1 MDNKIDNNID
11 DNIDDNIARINTV
24 LSEILLSLQ
33 LTLEIARL
41 LLECVF
47 VSWNKPDT
55 ILEEKHIRKFLITD
69 FYQILCKA
77 QTVYLE
83 EMQDFSKT
91 ADEHLLTQNKF
102 RKITELGFLLQKK
115 EYHDEIIYLMN
126 VLT

>member
-1 MDNKIDNNID
+1 MDNK
-11 DNIDDNIARINTV
+11 IDDNIARINTV
-24 LSEILLSLQ
+24 LNEILLSLQ

-47 VSWNKPDT
+47 VSWNKPET
-55 ILEEKHIRKFLITD
+55 LLEEKIIRRYLIVD
-69 FYQILCKA
+69 FYQILCKT
-77 QTVYLE
+77 QTKYLE

-91 ADEHLLTQNKF
+91 SDEHLLTQNKF

-126 VLT
+126 VLS

>member
-1 MDNKIDNNID
+1 MDNKIDNK
-11 DNIDDNIARINTV
+11 IDDNIARINTV
-24 LSEILLSLQ
+24 LNEILLSLQ

-47 VSWNKPDT
+47 VSWNKPET

>member
-1 MDNKIDNNID
+1 MDNKIDD
-11 DNIDDNIARINTV
+11 KIARINTV
-24 LSEILLSLQ
+24 LNEILLSLQ

>member
-1 MDNKIDNNID
+1 MDNKIDNK
-11 DNIDDNIARINTV
+11 IDDNIARINTV